1 MRKTLNSSV
10 CAVRTRSLCSVILL
24 VITAALQ
31 GCESAPEKSGTAGNE
46 PAKPQLETGRVALQK
61 MIVPARVWAA
71 DSKPIRMISNPAPAD
86 AVHSGGAGL
95 WKATFAS
102 PARGKTEAFSWSG
115 LVGPNAPPRGVDHG
129 SEDTFNPSN
138 LSTQPFD
145 VAFLKIDSDQAFAVA
160 QKHGGK
166 ELLEKNPSHPLIYIL
181 DWDSQNNELRWH
193 VIYGSAPNKSQ
204 LTIIVDASTGSFV
217 HKE

>member
-1 MRKTLNSSV
+1 MRKILNSSV
-10 CAVRTRSLCSVILL
+10 CVARMRNFCSIILL

-31 GCESAPEKSGTAGNE
+31 GCESAPEKSGTASE
-46 PAKPQLETGRVALQK
+46 PAKTQLETGRVALQK

-71 DSKPIRMISNPAPAD
+71 DSNPIRMISNPAPAD
-86 AVHSGGAGL
+86 AEHGGSAGL

-102 PARGKTEAFSWSG
+102 PARGKAETFSWSG

-129 SEDTFNPSN
+129 SEDTFNASN

-145 VAFLKIDSDQAFAVA
+145 VAFLKIDSDQAFTVA

-166 ELLEKNPSHPLIYIL
+166 ELLKKNPSQPLIYML

-193 VIYGSAPNKSQ
+193 VLYGSAPNKSQ
-204 LTIIVDASTGSFV
+204 LTVIVDGSTGNFV